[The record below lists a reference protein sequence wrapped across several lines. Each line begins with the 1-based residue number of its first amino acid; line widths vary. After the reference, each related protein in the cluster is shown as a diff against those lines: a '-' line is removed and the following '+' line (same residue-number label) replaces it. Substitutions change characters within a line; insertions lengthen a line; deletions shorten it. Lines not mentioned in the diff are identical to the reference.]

1 MLVSLRSV
9 SSQAFDIKKDGKVIK
24 RIVLKGNGE
33 LTEISNDDFNA
44 LKSAFDCI
52 EQMIDE
58 GFLLINETNTDKVK
72 DDIKQD
78 TLNTQETKKSKDIKK
93 A

>member
-24 RIVLKGNGE
+24 RIVFKGNGE
-33 LTEISNDDFNA
+33 LTEISNDDFNT
-44 LKSAFDCI
+44 LKSAYDCI
-52 EQMIDE
+52 ETMIDE
-58 GFLLINETNTDKVK
+58 GFLLINETNADKVK

-78 TLNTQETKKSKDIKK
+78 TLNTQEVKKSKDIKK

>member
-9 SSQAFDIKKDGKVIK
+9 SGQAFDIKKDGKVIK

-33 LTEISNDDFNA
+33 LTEISDDDFNT

-58 GFLLINETNTDKVK
+58 GFLLINETNADKVK